1 MAVANY
7 SSDHFAPG
15 NDPRVC
21 TPHSEGS
28 PVLALGSAR
37 RTASITETSSIQP
50 ENGLEPPVPLET
62 EPLIGSESTSIASR
76 RCAVPVS
83 TVSNMT
89 AAPALRT
96 RQVPQD

>member
-7 SSDHFAPG
+7 SSEHFAPG

-21 TPHSEGS
+21 TPLFEASPA
-28 PVLALGSAR
+28 PVLGSGR
-37 RTASITETSSIQP
+37 RAASITETSSIQP
-50 ENGLEPPVPLET
+50 ANRLAWPVPLQT

-83 TVSNMT
+83 TVRRMT
-89 AAPALRT
+89 APHALRT